1 MTLFDEASDN
11 SLKSHNLPQDVKNNH
26 LIKWI
31 YNNTNKIKVFKASGG
46 EPLYDNNILNLLRK
60 FVKDGNSKD
69 TELAL
74 HSNAMLITDEI
85 IELMNQFKLQRHS
98 FSIDGVDSTYDYIR
112 HKANFSVLE
121 KNIKKWFNKSTNVYG
136 ININL
141 VLSALNIG
149 NVVDFLEW
157 ASLMFHDKIRCNI
170 FMSEVRPHGRG
181 IDIANL
187 PNDYLSK
194 VKQDILN
201 FKSEFETFRTKK
213 YNYMHKG
220 NYFHY
225 EIDKV
230 LSLIDYSIKYKNKN
244 FNKLYNEIV
253 LLDEVRN
260 QSYVNYLNNDLV
272 NILKKHERQ
281 TN

>member
-1 MTLFDEASDN
+1 
-11 SLKSHNLPQDVKNNH
+11 
-26 LIKWI
+26 
-31 YNNTNKIKVFKASGG
+31 
-46 EPLYDNNILNLLRK
+46 
-60 FVKDGNSKD
+60 
-69 TELAL
+69 
-74 HSNAMLITDEI
+74 
-85 IELMNQFKLQRHS
+85 MNQFKLQRHS

-121 KNIKKWFNKSTNVYG
+121 KNIKKWFKKSTNVYG

-149 NVVDFLEW
+149 NVTDFLEW

-187 PNDYLSK
+187 PNDYLFK

-230 LSLIDYSIKYKNKN
+230 LSLIDYSIEYKNKN
-244 FNKLYNEIV
+244 FKKLYNEIV

-281 TN
+281 IN